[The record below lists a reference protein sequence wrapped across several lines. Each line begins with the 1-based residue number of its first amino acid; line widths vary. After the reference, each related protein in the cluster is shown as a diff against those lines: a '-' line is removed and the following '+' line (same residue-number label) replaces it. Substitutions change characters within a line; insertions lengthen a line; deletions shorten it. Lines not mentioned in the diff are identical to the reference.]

1 MEDHPCSW
9 AILHRNSFPHG
20 LCSASVDPFQSQK
33 PNKKSKLF
41 LRKFGFVW
49 SFFNV
54 SALIGFGFVWSFF
67 NVSALIG
74 TRIHSPIEYQSRAF
88 QPISIPPFPPFS
100 SAKPSLRIEYWPL
113 LNESQSKFKSQLRE
127 EIENFWRD
135 ILKIVPPDLPQ
146 KLSSRDGGPPM
157 FMGNPPSQQL
167 SPCSCSTPAAPWS
180 ADPSTPRSGRANAWP
195 GRAAIEGRVRS
206 PAPTGPLAER
216 RAIAARVR
224 T

>member
-1 MEDHPCSW
+1 MPLQTSPKNFHLAMEDHPCSW

-41 LRKFGFVW
+41 LENLALFGP
-49 SFFNV
+49 
-54 SALIGFGFVWSFF
+54 FF

-88 QPISIPPFPPFS
+88 QPISIPPSPPFS

-195 GRAAIEGRVRS
+195 GRAAIEGRVR
-206 PAPTGPLAER
+206 T
-216 RAIAARVR
+216 
-224 T
+224 

>member
-1 MEDHPCSW
+1 MEDRPCSW
-9 AILHRNSFPHG
+9 AVLHRNSFPHG

-33 PNKKSKLF
+33 PNKKSKRFLENLALF
-41 LRKFGFVW
+41 GPFLMFRPSLERGF
-49 SFFNV
+49 
-54 SALIGFGFVWSFF
+54 
-67 NVSALIG
+67 
-74 TRIHSPIEYQSRAF
+74 TPPIEYQSRAF
-88 QPISIPPFPPFS
+88 QPISIPPSPPSS

-167 SPCSCSTPAAPWS
+167 SPCSCSTPADPWS
-180 ADPSTPRSGRANAWP
+180 ADPP
-195 GRAAIEGRVRS
+195 GFLLQ
-206 PAPTGPLAER
+206 PALECLSRGQE
-216 RAIAARVR
+216 
-224 T
+224 